1 LTRSDLRRSNHLWA
15 RVKVV
20 PRASAL
26 VRGMP
31 VLDAQSSMPFTL
43 LEKQMIGEEE
53 SDIVEGDGGG
63 WWERARGQEGR
74 GSGKRRVLE
83 DEREAPSS

>member
-1 LTRSDLRRSNHLWA
+1 
-15 RVKVV
+15 VV

-31 VLDAQSSMPFTL
+31 VLEAQSSMPFTL
-43 LEKQMIGEEE
+43 LEKRMMGGAESDMVGGAGGMRGEGKGGEGEEDRVKGE
-53 SDIVEGDGGG
+53 
-63 WWERARGQEGR
+63 
-74 GSGKRRVLE
+74 VLE

>member
-1 LTRSDLRRSNHLWA
+1 M
-15 RVKVV
+15 

-43 LEKQMIGEEE
+43 LEKHMMGGGEESADMVDRE
-53 SDIVEGDGGG
+53 RRREDG
-63 WWERARGQEGR
+63 RGQRE
-74 GSGKRRVLE
+74 RVG
-83 DEREAPSS
+83 